1 MRAADLSHTQ
11 LLDLQPSKGLIRF
24 AGERALLLDAAAL
37 GLVRKYL
44 VENIGTAAA
53 RAVVSHFGYALGRRL
68 AETIQAAFPAETEE
82 ARLSIGLRMHALAGL
97 FYVEPE
103 LTDPLAKEG
112 IVVLGSVEAEQ
123 QITHLGQ
130 AEAPSCWMI
139 GGLLSGYLSGQVERI
154 AVEDRCV
161 SMGHA
166 TCQFIVKRR
175 EEWAPSELPE
185 LSGFESIPFEKVVDE
200 SLQVAA
206 RALQATERELKERRR
221 ALTSLSPDL
230 EEPTGITARSAP
242 MGELV
247 ELVRRIAKVDATVL
261 ITGESGTGKERIA
274 RLIHDESTRA
284 GGPFVAVN
292 CAAITETLLESEL
305 FGHARG
311 AFTGASHD
319 RAGLFEA
326 ANGGTLLL
334 DEVGEISAG
343 MQVKLLRVL
352 QEREVRRV
360 GENKSRPIN
369 VRVLSATNR
378 DLVHGVAGGAFRQDL
393 YYRLKVVEAHVPS
406 LRDRTADILPL
417 ASALLGAAARRMKRD
432 VSGFSPTAIELL
444 LHYGWP
450 GNVRELENAM
460 ERAAALAKGSMVEER
475 DLPEELRAIITVPPL
490 DPNVRALAGIRPLAE
505 IEKDYIVAALA
516 RNGGNQTHTAQQLKI
531 GSATLYRKLRSYGMT
546 SPRVPAG
553 ERKN

>member
-1 MRAADLSHTQ
+1 
-11 LLDLQPSKGLIRF
+11 
-24 AGERALLLDAAAL
+24 
-37 GLVRKYL
+37 
-44 VENIGTAAA
+44 
-53 RAVVSHFGYALGRRL
+53 
-68 AETIQAAFPAETEE
+68 
-82 ARLSIGLRMHALAGL
+82 
-97 FYVEPE
+97 
-103 LTDPLAKEG
+103 
-112 IVVLGSVEAEQ
+112 
-123 QITHLGQ
+123 
-130 AEAPSCWMI
+130 
-139 GGLLSGYLSGQVERI
+139 
-154 AVEDRCV
+154 
-161 SMGHA
+161 
-166 TCQFIVKRR
+166 
-175 EEWAPSELPE
+175 
-185 LSGFESIPFEKVVDE
+185 
-200 SLQVAA
+200 
-206 RALQATERELKERRR
+206 
-221 ALTSLSPDL
+221 
-230 EEPTGITARSAP
+230 

-334 DEVGEISAG
+334 DEVGEIPAG